1 MNEEGF
7 SMIVSTTFQLE
18 GYKIIQYLGLVR
30 GIVVRT
36 PTIGQGFLGGLQNII
51 GGKIQ
56 AFTEMCETTRAQ
68 AYIDMVDHAKQ
79 LGANAVV
86 GVQYDAS
93 DVSGGTE
100 VLCFGTAVKI
110 QKIA

>member
-1 MNEEGF
+1 
-7 SMIVSTTFQLE
+7 MIVTTTFQIE
-18 GYKIIQYLGLVR
+18 GYQITQYLGIVR

-36 PTIGQGFLGGLQNII
+36 PTIGQGIMGSLQNIV
-51 GGKIQ
+51 GGKIR

-68 AYIDMVDHAKQ
+68 AYDDMVEHAKKF
-79 LGANAVV
+79 GADAVV

-93 DVSGGTE
+93 DVGDGTE

-110 QKIA
+110 QKIT

>member
-1 MNEEGF
+1 
-7 SMIVSTTFQLE
+7 MIVSTTFQLE
-18 GYKIIQYLGLVR
+18 GYRITKYLGIVR

-36 PTIGQGFLGGLQNII
+36 PTIGQGFFGGLQSIF
-51 GGKIQ
+51 GGKIR

-68 AYIDMVDHAKQ
+68 AYDDMVKHASQ
-79 LGANAVV
+79 LGADAIV

-93 DVSGGTE
+93 DVESGTE

-110 QKIA
+110 EKII